1 MAKKIDYAGMYTLRK
16 DGRYQGR
23 YRDANGVRHEVYD
36 RDPEALFRKLEEK
49 KNSACVPSPPP
60 TLAEIAGL
68 WEGQHREE
76 IGAKCWNNYR
86 PHYEDI
92 LQKYGRLPVSEI
104 AAAHVQQDI
113 KATAAKGYSR
123 TVVNSRRSIWRMIM
137 DFAVI
142 HGDILYNPCA
152 AVKLPKGLPSSRRS
166 APTDEQIRTIL
177 NSVDAPGGLF
187 ALLLICT
194 GMRKSEALALL
205 WEDIDMDAWVIS
217 VTKALEYPHGGRA
230 YVKPPKTEAGI
241 RSIDVISILR
251 HPLISAK
258 AAAAGPIVFP
268 APPSNRGGEGG
279 GYMGLRGYE
288 GMWQRYCAATGLLN
302 AQGKPAITA
311 HQLRHGTA
319 TLLFEAGVDEKTAQK
334 ILGHSRVE
342 ITREIYTELREAQQ
356 RKSIDMFDQ
365 KMRHMLAGG

>member
-1 MAKKIDYAGMYTLRK
+1 MAKKIDYASMFTLRP
-16 DGRYQGR
+16 DGRYQGY
-23 YRDANGVRHEVYD
+23 YRSPDGVRHTVCD
-36 RDPEALFRKLEEK
+36 AVPEKLFQKILDKEAAA
-49 KNSACVPSPPP
+49 NAPPPPP
-60 TLAEIAGL
+60 TLAEIAEL

-76 IGAKCWNNYR
+76 IGVKCWKNYR
-86 PHYEDI
+86 PHYESI
-92 LQKYGRLPVSEI
+92 LARYGDLPIGAIV
-104 AAAHVQQDI
+104 AAHIQQDI

-123 TVVNSRRSIWRMIM
+123 TIVNARRSIWRMIL

-152 AVKLPKGLPSSRRS
+152 SIKLPKGLPSSRRS
-166 APTDEQIRTIL
+166 APTDEQVKIIL
-177 NSVDAPGGLF
+177 SSADAPGGLF

-205 WEDIDMDAWVIS
+205 WDDIDMDTWTIS

-241 RSIDVISILR
+241 RCIDVISILR
-251 HPLISAK
+251 QPLAAAK
-258 AAAAGPIVFP
+258 AKATGQIVFP
-268 APPSNRGGEGG
+268 APPSSRGGDGG
-279 GYMGLRGYE
+279 GFMGLRGYE
-288 GMWQRYCAATGLLN
+288 GMWQRYCAATGLLTD
-302 AQGKPAITA
+302 QGKPAITA

-356 RKSIDMFDQ
+356 RKSLGLFDE
-365 KMRHMLAGG
+365 KMRQLMR